1 MTLRIAAAF
10 TVGFLTLV
18 ASPSTAQETTAAV
31 RPAGAAVIVR
41 GDTLFRLTGAL
52 GPFSP
57 EERARAIAARID
69 SLSRDPVG
77 ARRAITIADSGGGTN
92 LALGST
98 VLMTVTDEDA
108 AAAGVPRATLA
119 AQLAPILQQA
129 IGGARGST
137 FKGILLGALLTLLAT
152 GGFILLFRGMN
163 RFFPWLYR
171 KIDGWRTTIIPS
183 IRIQRL
189 EVLSAARAADTLVV
203 FARGLRIA
211 AMILLIYVYLPLVLG
226 FFPWTADLSTTIFGW
241 VIDPLQQAG
250 VSFINYLPD
259 IFTIAVI
266 VAVVVYVLKFIHLFF
281 NGIKRGAI
289 TFPGFYRDWAEPT
302 YKIVRF
308 AVLAFTAVVIVPYL
322 PGSDSKAFQGV
333 SVFLG
338 VLFTFGS
345 ASAISNLV
353 AGVVMTYMRP
363 FQSGDRVKI
372 AETVGDVVEKTLLVT
387 RIRTNKNVDVTV
399 PNAMVLSSHIINYSS
414 SAKHRG
420 VILHTGVTIG
430 YDVPWRQVHQ
440 LLISAADKTEG
451 VLAEPKAFVLQTGLD
466 DFYVKY
472 ELNAYTDRP
481 NAMSR
486 TYSLLHQNIQDR
498 FAEAGVEIMSPHYR
512 AERDGNAVALPPA
525 PQPRTAMDG
534 PIAGQ

>member
-1 MTLRIAAAF
+1 
-10 TVGFLTLV
+10 
-18 ASPSTAQETTAAV
+18 
-31 RPAGAAVIVR
+31 
-41 GDTLFRLTGAL
+41 
-52 GPFSP
+52 
-57 EERARAIAARID
+57 
-69 SLSRDPVG
+69 VG